1 MGTLNCGQA
10 QIEEIPSRNP
20 AFGRYGPDRKRVA
33 EESQAA
39 VYLDFMTRDEL
50 DRLQAN
56 DFKSTWAE
64 SYRRPIHLFNATV
77 GKQVVGVADL
87 RTQTAAW
94 DGYALV
100 EPIYVVRACWQHG
113 VGRKLWRACAAA
125 AHAEG
130 ALGMQVVS
138 LDENMRG
145 RRFYE
150 RTLKLTKL
158 NAESVTMGDRVFGA
172 TRYEVPDWGRS

>member
-1 MGTLNCGQA
+1 MGKLNCGQA

-20 AFGRYGPDRKRVA
+20 AFERYAPDRKRVA

-39 VYLDFMTRDEL
+39 VYLDFMTRAEL

-64 SYRRPIHLFNATV
+64 SYRRPVHLFNATV
-77 GKQVVGVADL
+77 GNEVVGVADL
-87 RTQTAAW
+87 RTQTAAR

-100 EPIYVVRACWQHG
+100 EPIYVIKACWQHG
-113 VGRKLWRACAAA
+113 VGRKLWEACAAA
-125 AHAEG
+125 AHTEG
-130 ALGMQVVS
+130 APGMQVVS
-138 LDENMRG
+138 LDGNTRG

-158 NAESVTMGDRVFGA
+158 HAESVTIGDRVFPA
-172 TRYEVPDWGRS
+172 TRYEVPNW